1 MKERAERSVVNQNW
15 LDKMDMKKIEIVR
28 TKQEKK
34 NTEDRRFE
42 LVMGDDGRRRWEG
55 GEGMHGYQ
63 IK

>member
-1 MKERAERSVVNQNW
+1 MNQKG

-55 GEGMHGYQ
+55 GEGCTATRSSDPNTP
-63 IK
+63 

>member
-1 MKERAERSVVNQNW
+1 
-15 LDKMDMKKIEIVR
+15 MDMKKIEIVR

-55 GEGMHGYQ
+55 GEGCTAT
-63 IK
+63 